1 MHRDNPEQGRL
12 EIVVPVNGTEM
23 ARRGAEVAI
32 AIARMV
38 HASLRV
44 IYVSETSGKGRANRR
59 GIVRAR
65 WHEQAVLKD
74 IVALADAAE
83 QRITTAI
90 RTARAPD
97 DAILAEAGRDPA
109 ALIVMGVARPAGDP
123 LFFGEIAA
131 AVLEKATIS
140 VLLVAS

>member
-59 GIVRAR
+59 GIMRAR
-65 WHEQAVLKD
+65 WH
-74 IVALADAAE
+74 
-83 QRITTAI
+83 
-90 RTARAPD
+90 
-97 DAILAEAGRDPA
+97 
-109 ALIVMGVARPAGDP
+109 
-123 LFFGEIAA
+123 
-131 AVLEKATIS
+131 
-140 VLLVAS
+140 